1 MSQQY
6 KNVSKFLE
14 EKEYVVKTTEEEFLH
29 SKNIEYVCIE
39 GHITKLA
46 IISFINK
53 RSKYKDDYSQLC
65 TTCVKDSY
73 NNERFI
79 REKEIILKSTGHI
92 LVKLENRENAIYIC
106 GKCESE
112 NNTYL
117 VNLKRNLGSCP
128 KCQNEQFKK
137 SIDEV
142 NEKIKDKGVEVL
154 EYKNNKEVV
163 AKCVCEKEYKTTV
176 ADINRDRLCMECKK
190 DRTEKTNIE
199 KYGCKNVFQNS
210 DIKQKIK
217 NTNEK
222 KFGPGITHHLKV
234 PEIKEK
240 VRKTHFERYGT
251 NYTYQTA
258 QSVKKQKEAML
269 QKYGV
274 EYPLQ
279 SEFVQAK
286 IRETFL
292 KTIGYEYP
300 LQSKEI
306 RDDCILK
313 SKASITEKYGVD
325 SFFKSQKYRDD
336 IDIYQE
342 RSKNTCLERY
352 GVDNYFKSEKY
363 KKLCIEIYGC
373 EHPIQNPQV
382 FSKAQKSLYSKKEYT
397 FPSGKKTYIR
407 GYEPHCIDDLLK
419 TYNED
424 EIITETVDI
433 PTISYKKYGMKKNA
447 VYYPDI
453 LLPDKL
459 VEVKSKYTLQR
470 DLENNILKIKAC
482 LNSGYRIELRVYDRN
497 CECIYSRLFTVED
510 VKKVGVILKKRFE
523 LIRPRPIL
531 VFED

>member
-14 EKEYVVKTTEEEFLH
+14 EKEYVVKTTEEEFLY
-29 SKNIEYVCIE
+29 SKKIEYVCVK
-39 GHITKLA
+39 GHITKMA
-46 IISFINK
+46 VTSFINK
-53 RSKYKDDYSQLC
+53 RIKYKDDYSQLC
-65 TTCVKDSY
+65 TTCVKGSY
-73 NNERFI
+73 NNERFL
-79 REKEIILKSTGHI
+79 REKENIMKLTGHT
-92 LVKLENRENAIYIC
+92 LLSLETREKALYKCKNC
-106 GKCESE
+106 GSE
-112 NNTYL
+112 NSTHISSL
-117 VNLKRNLGSCP
+117 QRNLGSCP
-128 KCQNEQFKK
+128 KCQNEKFKK

-142 NEKIKDKGVEVL
+142 NEKLKDKGVEVL
-154 EYKNNKEVV
+154 DYKNNKEVV
-163 AKCVCEKEYKTTV
+163 VKCVCGKEYKTTI
-176 ADINRDRLCMECKK
+176 ADINRDRLCIGCKK
-190 DRTEKTNIE
+190 DRTEKTNLE
-199 KYGCKNVFQNS
+199 KYGCRNVFQNS
-210 DIKQKIK
+210 EIKEKIK
-217 NTNEK
+217 DTNEK

-240 VRKTHFERYGT
+240 VRKTHFERHGT
-251 NYTYQTA
+251 NYAYQTA
-258 QSVKKQKEAML
+258 EAVKKQKEAML

-279 SEFVQAK
+279 SQFVQAK

-313 SKASITEKYGVD
+313 SRQTCYDRYGVYIL
-325 SFFKSQKYRDD
+325 FG
-336 IDIYQE
+336 
-342 RSKNTCLERY
+342 SKEYEKLCIERY
-352 GVDNYFKSEKY
+352 GVPNPMQNSE
-363 KKLCIEIYGC
+363 
-373 EHPIQNPQV
+373 V
-382 FSKAQKSLYSKKEYT
+382 FSKNQRSNFLKKEYT

-433 PTISYKKYGMKKNA
+433 PTISYKKYGTKKDA

-459 VEVKSKYTLQR
+459 VEVKSDYTLQK

-497 CECIYSRLFTVED
+497 CECIYSKLFTVED